1 MFAKFYRYAIHF
13 LSVSTLNISIIK
25 IIDMFRVDR
34 MIYISCKPSSLARD
48 LKLLQEGGY
57 HVEKIACVDMFPNT
71 YHVETICALKRM
83 TSR

>member
-1 MFAKFYRYAIHF
+1 MSAHF
-13 LSVSTLNISIIK
+13 NGIEYVYSVIK